1 MNDSARTVLSP
12 LRHVPFIGQAKPV
25 VSLLDLNGAIGTG
38 SRKSL
43 SFSRLEKP
51 IEQAFSAR
59 HCQAVVLTINSPGG
73 SPVQSR
79 LIHDAIRRQA
89 DSKEIP
95 VLAFIEDAGASG
107 GYMLAVAADEIFAC
121 EDSLI
126 GSIGVVSGGFGFP
139 EALERLGIERRV
151 YIAGDNKDFLDPFQ
165 PERPADIHHLRD
177 LLELTHAN
185 FIDLVKT
192 RRGERLTPGHDDVF
206 SGKVWTGAGALDRG
220 LIDGLA
226 FRPALIEE
234 RFGKDVRIK
243 RIDTRKFSLFGRLG
257 ARASVAG
264 IGHGLIDPAA
274 LAAEVEERLLWQ
286 RLGR

>member
-1 MNDSARTVLSP
+1 MNNSVTTVLSP

-51 IEQAFSAR
+51 IEQAFSPR
-59 HCQAVVLTINSPGG
+59 HCQAVVLSINSPGG

-79 LIHDAIRRQA
+79 LIHDAIRRHA
-89 DSKEIP
+89 DRKKIP

-107 GYMLAVAADEIFAC
+107 GYMLAVAADEIFAGQ
-121 EDSLI
+121 DSLI

-151 YIAGDNKDFLDPFQ
+151 YIAGDSKDFLDPFQ
-165 PERPADIHHLRD
+165 PERPADVHHLRD
-177 LLELTHAN
+177 LLEATHEN
-185 FIDLVKT
+185 FIDLVRT
-192 RRGERLTPGHDDVF
+192 RRGDRLKPGLDDVF
-206 SGKVWTGAGALDRG
+206 SGKVWTGAGALERG
-220 LIDGLA
+220 LIDGLG

-243 RIDTRKFSLFGRLG
+243 RIDSRKFSLFGRLG
-257 ARASVAG
+257 AASRIAG
-264 IGHGLIDPAA
+264 MGPGLIDPVA
-274 LAAEVEERLLWQ
+274 LAAELEERLLWQ